1 MGLLRA
7 ASIAGRSDLQSL
19 ADRMLQTHAS
29 RLEHSP
35 EALPTLARA
44 ALAAERGLSLALIVG
59 DPEDAATRALAAR
72 ARAVLRPE
80 DAVLVVQPQSS
91 VKPGQSSVKPSEFSI
106 KSGESSVK
114 PGTSPIGVDPDWIRG
129 RELVDGQP
137 AAYVCHGV
145 ECSLPALSPDELTTL
160 C

>member
-7 ASIAGRSDLQSL
+7 ASIAGRSDLRSL
-19 ADRMLQTHAS
+19 ADRVLQTHAS

-59 DPEDAATRALAAR
+59 NPEDAATRALAAR
-72 ARAVLRPE
+72 ARAALRPE
-80 DAVLVVQPQSS
+80 DAVLVVQPELSG
-91 VKPGQSSVKPSEFSI
+91 KPSEFSVKPSE
-106 KSGESSVK
+106 SSRE
-114 PGTSPIGVDPDWIRG
+114 PDSSPIGVDPNWISG

-137 AAYVCHGV
+137 AAYVCRGV

>member
-7 ASIAGRSDLQSL
+7 GAIAGRSDLHEI
-19 ADRMLQTHAS
+19 ADRVLRTHAV

-44 ALAAERGLSLALIVG
+44 ALAAERGISVAVVVG
-59 DPEDAATRALAAR
+59 DPKDEATRALAAR

-80 DAVLVVQPQSS
+80 DAVLS
-91 VKPGQSSVKPSEFSI
+91 VE
-106 KSGESSVK
+106 
-114 PGTSPIGVDPDWIRG
+114 PGTSPVGVDPAWISG
-129 RELVDGQP
+129 RDRVDGRP
-137 AAYVCHGV
+137 TAYVCHGT
-145 ECSLPALSPDELTTL
+145 ECSLPAHSPDELTTL

>member
-19 ADRMLQTHAS
+19 ADRVLQTHAS

-44 ALAAERGLSLALIVG
+44 ALTAERGLSVALIVG
-59 DPEDAATRALAAR
+59 DPEDAATRALAAQ
-72 ARAVLRPE
+72 ARAALRPE
-80 DAVLVVQPQSS
+80 DAVLVVRPE
-91 VKPGQSSVKPSEFSI
+91 SSVKPSES
-106 KSGESSVK
+106 SVNPSESSAK
-114 PGTSPIGVDPDWIRG
+114 SSTSPIGVDPDWIRG
-129 RELVDGQP
+129 RELVDGRP
-137 AAYVCHGV
+137 AAYVCRGV